1 MSMSPQ
7 ANENRNKIADI
18 RQRLL
23 QGEITYEQAR
33 TEAEPI
39 LTQMNAVGARI
50 ARESGMKFKPL
61 TFAYLIR

>member
-1 MSMSPQ
+1 MSPQ